1 VQGKGLASAACLLA
15 LCLAGCGGG
24 GGGDSTGTSGEASQS
39 GSTQAAP
46 PALQKLRSSA
56 KRIEEERE
64 APTKAPAEGAGK
76 AKPAP
81 SAPDPTPTD
90 THHDSG
96 GGATQFRNKG
106 GDNSIQESGREAGA
120 PEREEAAAVLHAYL
134 DARVAHQWPTACF
147 YMAASLVATMEAFAA
162 KYGKGKVQSCPQL
175 LAALATGSSQRAL
188 EETAEANV
196 GSLRTEGDRAFLLYH
211 GPHEAPY
218 AMPMAREGGAWK
230 VGSLEGAPLQ

>member
-1 VQGKGLASAACLLA
+1 VQGKGLAALILLAA

-24 GGGDSTGTSGEASQS
+24 GGGSSTGGGGEASQ
-39 GSTQAAP
+39 GTQAAP
-46 PALQKLRSSA
+46 PALEKLRSSA
-56 KRIEEERE
+56 KRIEEERK
-64 APTKAPAEGAGK
+64 APAKAPAEGAGK

-81 SAPDPTPTD
+81 SAPDPTPPD

-96 GGATQFRNKG
+96 GGAAQFRNKG
-106 GDNSIQESGREAGA
+106 GDNSIQESGHEAGA

-134 DARVAHQWPTACF
+134 DARVAHRWPTACF
-147 YMAASLVATMEAFAA
+147 YMAASLVATMEEFAA

-175 LAALATGSSQRAL
+175 LGALATGSSQRAL

-196 GSLRTEGDRAFLLYH
+196 GSLRTEGDRAFLLYY
-211 GPHEAPY
+211 GPRNAPY